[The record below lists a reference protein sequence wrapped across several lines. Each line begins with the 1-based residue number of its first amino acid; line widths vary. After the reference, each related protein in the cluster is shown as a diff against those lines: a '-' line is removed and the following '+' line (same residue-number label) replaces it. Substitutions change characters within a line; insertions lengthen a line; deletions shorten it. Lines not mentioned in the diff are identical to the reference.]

1 MGIFQHQW
9 SKSPIKRHTLTD
21 QWKKQEPSLPQ
32 SKGLEVFYKQI
43 NGPKKQASIAIIISN
58 KIDFN
63 SQHPCPKCKG
73 TKACKGNA
81 TKA

>member
-32 SKGLEVFYKQI
+32 SKGLEVFFKQMDLR
-43 NGPKKQASIAIIISN
+43 N
-58 KIDFN
+58 KLV
-63 SQHPCPKCKG
+63 
-73 TKACKGNA
+73 
-81 TKA
+81 